1 MNIGK
6 YKIELVIFDMD
17 GVMFDTEK
25 ISYRI
30 WKDLGRKYKYN
41 IDDVIF
47 KRTIGLDIKSTEQVY
62 KKHFGAGFPFKK
74 MKDEQ
79 IKMMKDYILSKGAP
93 VKDGVNELLIYL
105 KSKNLKIAL
114 ATSALKERAELLL
127 KMSNTRKYFDVVT
140 CGDEITDGKPDPE
153 IFLKTAGKLNCK
165 PENCLVL
172 EDSENGIMA
181 AYRVGMLPVLILDF
195 IRPGEEI
202 ESMLFKNFNNLKEVK
217 EYFEELPKED

>member
-6 YKIELVIFDMD
+6 HKIDLVIFDMD

-41 IDDVIF
+41 IDDGIF

-79 IKMMKDYILSKGAP
+79 IQMMKDYILSEGAP
-93 VKDGVNELLIYL
+93 VKDGVNELLSYI
-105 KSKNLKIAL
+105 KNKNLKIAL

-127 KMSNTRKYFDVVT
+127 KMSDTRRYFDVVT
-140 CGDEITDGKPDPE
+140 CGDEITNGKPDPE
-153 IFLKTAGKLNCK
+153 IFLKTADKLNCK
-165 PENCLVL
+165 PENCLIL
-172 EDSENGIMA
+172 EDSNNGIMA
-181 AYRVGMLPVLILDF
+181 AYRVGMLPVMIPDMNE
-195 IRPGEEI
+195 PGKDVEA
-202 ESMLFKNFNNLKEVK
+202 MLFKKFNNLIEVRD
-217 EYFEELPKED
+217 YFKHNLKA